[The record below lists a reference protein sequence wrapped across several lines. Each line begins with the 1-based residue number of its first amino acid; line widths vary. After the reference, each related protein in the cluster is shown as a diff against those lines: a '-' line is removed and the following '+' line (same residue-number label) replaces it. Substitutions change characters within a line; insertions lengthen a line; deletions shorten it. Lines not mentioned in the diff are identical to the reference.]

1 MFASQRNKSFA
12 TMFIAV
18 AAFGSLSVAAQNK
31 AAAPQQNPTMFAAVD
46 NRVNAADPMVG
57 GHQMYAS
64 KDIMDNAMNSAD
76 HTTLVTAIKAAG
88 LVETLKGTGP
98 FTVFAPTNE
107 AFAKLP
113 TGTVDTLL
121 KRDNR
126 AMLSKI
132 LTYHVVSGSL
142 SVADLE
148 KQIKAGNGSAEL
160 KTISGGTLIATRQG
174 SDIILKDEKGNLSRV
189 SIPDVFQSNGVIHVV
204 DSVMQPN

>member
-1 MFASQRNKSFA
+1 M
-12 TMFIAV
+12 
-18 AAFGSLSVAAQNK
+18 
-31 AAAPQQNPTMFAAVD
+31 
-46 NRVNAADPMVG
+46 
-57 GHQMYAS
+57 
-64 KDIMDNAMNSAD
+64 
-76 HTTLVTAIKAAG
+76 
-88 LVETLKGTGP
+88 
-98 FTVFAPTNE
+98 
-107 AFAKLP
+107 
-113 TGTVDTLL
+113 L

-126 AMLSKI
+126 EMLSKI